1 MDISPQFL
9 FFIKILLLFGMVY
22 SIIKNLK
29 YVLLILALIFLIL
42 MIQNYYDANIID
54 ILRNMIE
61 RYQYS
66 FQR

>member
-42 MIQNYYDANIID
+42 MIQNYYDASIID

-66 FQR
+66 FQI